1 LINLEEKK
9 DLNEVDKYRIQNL
22 DSYKKLQESVYQSNR
37 DGIKKRLRMKRRHLR
52 TLRKNMENSLK
63 SSKSWPSKLSKLK
76 RS

>member
-37 DGIKKRLRMKRRHLR
+37 DGIKKRLRMKRRR
-52 TLRKNMENSLK
+52 EDIKKNMENSLK